1 MAGTI
6 PLSLTQQFDNTTH
19 EPLSGGKIY
28 FIQAGTTATPQNA
41 YQDSGLTLAYANPY
55 ELPESGRIP
64 QLFFA
69 DGNIKIR
76 IDNADGVTQ
85 FSQDNLLVIGASSG
99 GGGGA
104 TVDATAILSTG
115 DMKLV
120 YNTGA
125 LSGFVRANGRTI
137 GNAASGAT
145 ERANAD
151 TSSLFSFLYAADTN
165 LTVSG
170 GRGASAAADYAANK
184 TITLPDCRNRLI
196 AGLGDM
202 GNSDAAL
209 LTSSYFGAT
218 GTTLGAVG
226 GSESNTLTR
235 AKLPTGIT
243 STVTTS
249 SDSSGVVFAG
259 GGTAVFSFDSGSQP
273 GVLLQ
278 PGASA
283 GVATSTGTATSNNTS
298 GEAHANVQPTILM
311 TIYIKL

>member
-19 EPLSGGKIY
+19 EPLSGGLVY

-55 ELPESGRIP
+55 ELPEGGRIP

-76 IDNADGVTQ
+76 ITNSDGVTQ

-104 TVDATAILSTG
+104 TVDATTVLATG

-120 YNTGA
+120 YNTGTLA
-125 LSGFVRANGRTI
+125 GFVRANGRTI

-145 ERANAD
+145 ELASAD
-151 TSSLFSFLYAADTN
+151 TSALFAFLYAADAN
-165 LTVSG
+165 LAVSG

-184 TITLPDCRNRLI
+184 TIALPDCRGR
-196 AGLGDM
+196 GLFGMDDM
-202 GNSDAAL
+202 GASAAGR
-209 LTSSYFGAT
+209 LTATYFGSAA
-218 GTTLGAVG
+218 TTLGAAG
-226 GSESNTLTR
+226 GTESKTLLTANLPAYTPAGSIVTTQSNTYSDLN
-235 AKLPTGIT
+235 TGSATIKPFYIASASGTGTTSEGTNYT
-243 STVTTS
+243 ST
-249 SDSSGVVFAG
+249 F
-259 GGTAVFSFDSGSQP
+259 
-273 GVLLQ
+273 
-278 PGASA
+278 
-283 GVATSTGTATSNNTS
+283 TGTAQGGLSTPVAVVSP
-298 GEAHANVQPTILM
+298 GMAV